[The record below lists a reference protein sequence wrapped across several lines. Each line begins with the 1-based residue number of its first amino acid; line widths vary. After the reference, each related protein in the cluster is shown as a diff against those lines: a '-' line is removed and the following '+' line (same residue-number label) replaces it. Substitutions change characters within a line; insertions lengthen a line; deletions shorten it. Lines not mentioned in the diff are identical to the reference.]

1 MHRPGRLETSARP
14 IGTVENI
21 VPAIALKGDQA
32 DPFGQ
37 IVPGRCCD
45 RPGRSVYI
53 KADFSRFEEREKSE
67 IKNKYLR
74 REKVVGFWRKVDFRT
89 TRSRFRPKWLL
100 RNLLCSR

>member
-45 RPGRSVYI
+45 RPGRSVYY

-67 IKNKYLR
+67 K
-74 REKVVGFWRKVDFRT
+74 
-89 TRSRFRPKWLL
+89 
-100 RNLLCSR
+100 